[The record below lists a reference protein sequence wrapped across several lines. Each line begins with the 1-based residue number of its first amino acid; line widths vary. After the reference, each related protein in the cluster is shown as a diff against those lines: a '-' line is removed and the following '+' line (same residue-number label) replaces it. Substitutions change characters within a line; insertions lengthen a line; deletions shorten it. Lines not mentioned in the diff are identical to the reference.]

1 MEFKDRLKS
10 LRLKNGLSQAIL
22 ADMLDVSS
30 SLIGLYETGKRKP
43 SAEKIESLASV
54 FGVSIDYLMGK
65 EEDTEYYTDPKTVEI
80 ANELK
85 DNPGLRLLFDAG
97 KDLPPEDIL
106 KTLDFIKHHL

>member
-54 FGVSIDYLMGK
+54 
-65 EEDTEYYTDPKTVEI
+65 
-80 ANELK
+80 
-85 DNPGLRLLFDAG
+85 
-97 KDLPPEDIL
+97 
-106 KTLDFIKHHL
+106 